1 MSNLRTDHEI
11 EIDNIHD
18 RQLAEKDA
26 EIQRLKAELD
36 LKENSVRDLC
46 TIVRSKNKLITELAD
61 ALENVWKTGS
71 GNTGTP
77 VLIHRA
83 REAVR

>member
-1 MSNLRTDHEI
+1 MSFFEKYTQDEVRVI
-11 EIDNIHD
+11 V
-18 RQLAEKDA
+18 AEKDA

-61 ALENVWKTGS
+61 W
-71 GNTGTP
+71 
-77 VLIHRA
+77 
-83 REAVR
+83 VRDHS